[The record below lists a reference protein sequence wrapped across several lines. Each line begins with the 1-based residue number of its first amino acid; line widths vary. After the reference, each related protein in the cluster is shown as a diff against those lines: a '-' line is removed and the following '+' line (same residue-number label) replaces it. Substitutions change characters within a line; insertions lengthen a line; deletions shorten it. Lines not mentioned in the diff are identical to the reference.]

1 MASNK
6 EKQIYDILTLSGI
19 QKSRAIKL
27 ASVLSRIE
35 GSTNRPSDKEANAYI
50 KKLAKGALQFDSEL
64 FGIKV
69 TEPIRKRIEDILMTF
84 YVGLATCAVW
94 DSLKFLLEAV
104 GTMTMSGSHKINP
117 EIEKA
122 RRDFQKRLD
131 ETPKEV
137 LDIARSKAVVEGMMN
152 VWEGYREY
160 IDNTLRTDPAIVAF
174 YKERS
179 ANPSF
184 PGLAFD
190 LFRLCK
196 DV

>member
-1 MASNK
+1 MAPNK

-19 QKSRAIKL
+19 PKSRAIKL

-35 GSTNRPSDKEANAYI
+35 GSTNRPSDEEAKAYV
-50 KKLAKGALQFDSEL
+50 KKLAKEAVQFDSEL
-64 FGIKV
+64 FGMRV
-69 TEPIRKRIEDILMTF
+69 TEPVRKRIEDILITF

-94 DSLKFLLEAV
+94 DGLKLLLEAI
-104 GTMTMSGSHKINP
+104 GTMTMSGSDRINP

-122 RRDFQKRLD
+122 RRNFQKRLD

-137 LDIARSKAVVEGMMN
+137 LDIARSKTVVEGMMN

-160 IDNTLRTDPAIVAF
+160 IDTTLRTDPAIVAF
-174 YKERS
+174 YKKHSET
-179 ANPSF
+179 PSF

-190 LFRLCK
+190 LLRLCK
-196 DV
+196 DA

>member
-1 MASNK
+1 MASKK

-19 QKSRAIKL
+19 EKSRATKL

-35 GSTNRPSDKEANAYI
+35 GSTNRPSDKEAKAYV
-50 KKLAKGALQFDSEL
+50 KKLAKEAVQFDSEL
-64 FGIKV
+64 FGITV

-94 DSLKFLLEAV
+94 DGLKFLLEAV
-104 GTMTMSGSHKINP
+104 GTMTMSGSDKIDP

-122 RRDFQKRLD
+122 RRAFQKRLD

-137 LDIARSKAVVEGMMN
+137 LDIARSKTVMEGMMN
-152 VWEGYREY
+152 VWEAYREY
-160 IDNTLRTDPAIVAF
+160 IDRTLRTDSAIVAF
-174 YKERS
+174 YKKRS
-179 ANPSF
+179 GPPSF

-190 LFRLCK
+190 FFRLCK
-196 DV
+196 DA